1 MKQPRKIVKRKV
13 QIPEL
18 DGLQLENGRLMLRNL
33 GFEPEAVQIRYEEA
47 YAPEGQI
54 TRQSP
59 PSGALIGVDEPVELV
74 VSRQNLVHHLPQ
86 IYQKAGEPGGDF
98 LPRFLTV
105 FDHLFASL
113 EHKLDR
119 LHLYFNPLEAPEP
132 FLNWLA
138 GWVALTLDQDWPEE
152 KKRKL
157 IQEAI
162 GMYGLRGTVR
172 GLKIF
177 LHIFTGVEPKIME
190 NRWPYRGFRIGEVRI
205 GHDSIVLP
213 PVRLS
218 DCFMVEVPAEFSDA
232 SDETIL
238 KIHDIIRMEK
248 PAHTTYYLTFAA
260 AKRDDALQ
268 AFRIGL
274 GRVGLEES
282 GVVADERTR
291 RRQMK
296 ETE

>member
-1 MKQPRKIVKRKV
+1 MKQPRKTVRKA
-13 QIPEL
+13 QIPDL
-18 DGLQLENGRLMLRNL
+18 DGVELENARLMLRNL
-33 GFEPEAVQIRYEEA
+33 GFEPSAVTIRYEEA
-47 YAPEGQI
+47 YAPEGHV
-54 TRQSP
+54 TRQAP
-59 PSGALIGVDEPVELV
+59 PVGALVGVDEPIELV
-74 VSRQNLVHHLPQ
+74 VSRRSLSHHLPQ
-86 IYQKAGEPGGDF
+86 IYQKQGAMGGDF
-98 LPRFLTV
+98 LGRFLTV
-105 FDHLFASL
+105 FDHLYATL

-119 LHLYFNPLEAPEP
+119 LHLYFDPLQAPAP
-132 FLNWLA
+132 FLDWLA
-138 GWVALTLDQDWPEE
+138 GWVALSLDQDWPES

-157 IQEAI
+157 IKEAI
-162 GMYGLRGTVR
+162 SMYGLRGTVR

-190 NRWPYRGFRIGEVRI
+190 NKWPYRGFRIGEVRI
-205 GHDSIVLP
+205 GLDSIVLP

-248 PAHTTYYLTFAA
+248 PAQTTYYLTFAA

-291 RRQMK
+291 RREMK